1 MMILIARLYNKST
14 LSTISDLHLIP
25 LFYKKTFLV
34 QIILL

>member
-1 MMILIARLYNKST
+1 MILIARLYNKCV
-14 LSTISDLHLIP
+14 LSTVSGLHLVP